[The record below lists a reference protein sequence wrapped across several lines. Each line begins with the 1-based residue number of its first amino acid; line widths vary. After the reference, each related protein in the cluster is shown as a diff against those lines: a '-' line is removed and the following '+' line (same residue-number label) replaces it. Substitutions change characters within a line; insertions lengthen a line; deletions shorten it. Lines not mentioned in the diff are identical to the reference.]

1 MFIHIFIKNSPIR
14 YSDTNP
20 TIMRSKIL
28 GLESLPNAL
37 MHTIKDSDSSWYRRI
52 RPLKISGHENSINK
66 KPFLLS

>member
-1 MFIHIFIKNSPIR
+1 
-14 YSDTNP
+14 
-20 TIMRSKIL
+20 MRSKIL

-37 MHTIKDSDSSWYRRI
+37 MHTIKDSDSSWYRQI